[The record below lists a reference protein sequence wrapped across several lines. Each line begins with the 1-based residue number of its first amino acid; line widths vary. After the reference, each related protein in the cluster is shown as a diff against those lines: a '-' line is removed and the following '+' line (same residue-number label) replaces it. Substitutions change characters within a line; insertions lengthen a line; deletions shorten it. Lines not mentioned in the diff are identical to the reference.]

1 MLLEKTELK
10 KSDSSAEATP
20 PIREQGARLT
30 EMLEPNPTQSQ
41 PTDELDTEIREA
53 QAQLANLKRQRRLL
67 EIQQQVAD
75 EQIALEVAWNRLA
88 ATTSKDCSPT
98 IGPVAKD
105 SVNAQYRGLA
115 APMQTGDSKAGI
127 IQAPDNIL
135 PAPSEQAVSPSFRAP
150 QLNLSLVKTENT
162 DSNGAADP
170 NLERLR
176 ELAAATRSASSPSQ
190 VPVPNVPV
198 YHGRALGEFKNY
210 AMSLECHFN
219 RYLDWYNTD
228 ERKVTRAL
236 KHVALNLEDKWKRQ
250 IRERPSEQV
259 TFGRFCTFL
268 IHQLQ
273 NGVYPKVAKARY
285 INSYQRPSQS
295 VTDFSNWLQQWE
307 PHFDNDFSERDRMR
321 HLFEH
326 LSNRVRDEA
335 DKTYLEFIHYYDFV
349 IYLQSVEDSIDKR
362 AGPLDKKFS
371 NPRKR
376 PRTHS

>member
-1 MLLEKTELK
+1 
-10 KSDSSAEATP
+10 
-20 PIREQGARLT
+20 
-30 EMLEPNPTQSQ
+30 MLEPNPTQSQ

-88 ATTSKDCSPT
+88 ATTSKDYSPT
-98 IGPVAKD
+98 IDPVAKD

-115 APMQTGDSKAGI
+115 APMQNGDSKAGI
-127 IQAPDNIL
+127 IQAPNNTL

-150 QLNLSLVKTENT
+150 QLNLSLVKNENT

-190 VPVPNVPV
+190 APPVPNVPV

-210 AMSLECHFN
+210 AMRLECHFN

-259 TFGRFCTFL
+259 TFGGFCTFL

-273 NGVYPKVAKARY
+273 NGVCPKVAKARY
-285 INSYQRPSQS
+285 ISSYQRPSQS

-326 LSNRVRDEA
+326 LSNRGRGF
-335 DKTYLEFIHYYDFV
+335 Y
-349 IYLQSVEDSIDKR
+349 
-362 AGPLDKKFS
+362 
-371 NPRKR
+371 
-376 PRTHS
+376 

>member
-1 MLLEKTELK
+1 MVMLLEGKELK
-10 KSDSSAEATP
+10 KSDSSAEANP
-20 PIREQGARLT
+20 PIRAWRG
-30 EMLEPNPTQSQ
+30 PG
-41 PTDELDTEIREA
+41 
-53 QAQLANLKRQRRLL
+53 LANSKRQRRLL

-88 ATTSKDCSPT
+88 ATTSKDYSPT
-98 IGPVAKD
+98 IDPVAKD

-115 APMQTGDSKAGI
+115 APMQNGDSKAGI
-127 IQAPDNIL
+127 IQAPNNTL

-150 QLNLSLVKTENT
+150 QLNLSLVKNENT

-190 VPVPNVPV
+190 APPVPNVPV

-210 AMSLECHFN
+210 AMRLECHFN

-236 KHVALNLEDKWKRQ
+236 KHVALTLEDKWKRQ

-259 TFGRFCTFL
+259 TFGGFCTFL

-349 IYLQSVEDSIDKR
+349 IYLQRVEDSIDKR